1 MPSPIIPVLLAGGAG
16 TRLWPVSRDAL
27 PKQFLPLVGD
37 QTTYQQAL
45 QRVTDALFG
54 RPMVVTGSDFRFFA
68 RRQAEE
74 IGLDPQVVIEPM
86 RRDSGAALA
95 AAAVLARRQDPDA
108 VVLALAADH
117 VIFDLDEFR
126 ATCAAGRA
134 AADQGYIVT
143 FGIRPNEPKTSYG
156 YILRGEP
163 IGAVHKVKAFVEKP
177 DARTAARYVAEGYL
191 WNSGNFLFRADLLLN
206 ELARFEPDMLAAAEA
221 AVDAATDDLGF
232 LRLDPA
238 SFARSPQKS
247 IDYAV
252 MERTERAAV
261 IEGTFRWSDVGSW
274 DALFDI
280 GERDAGGNVLRG
292 PVVSTDTENCVIH
305 AEDRLVAAL
314 GIKDLVVVATADAV
328 LVAPRARAQ
337 DVRELVVKLKGAQ
350 RREATDHRRVHR
362 PWGYYDSVDL
372 GERFQVK
379 RIVVQ
384 PGGTLSLQKHLHRSE
399 HWVVVRGTAEVT
411 IGDERRLVHENESI
425 YVPTGT
431 VHRLAN
437 QGKIPLEIVEVQTGS
452 YLGEDD
458 IIRLD
463 DVYRRD

>member
-1 MPSPIIPVLLAGGAG
+1 
-16 TRLWPVSRDAL
+16 
-27 PKQFLPLVGD
+27 
-37 QTTYQQAL
+37 
-45 QRVTDALFG
+45 
-54 RPMVVTGSDFRFFA
+54 
-68 RRQAEE
+68 
-74 IGLDPQVVIEPM
+74 
-86 RRDSGAALA
+86 
-95 AAAVLARRQDPDA
+95 

-117 VIFDLDEFR
+117 VIFDVEAFR
-126 ATCAAGRA
+126 ATCAAGQA
-134 AADQGYIVT
+134 AAREGYIVT

-163 IGAVHKVKAFVEKP
+163 IGDAGVSKVKAFVEKP
-177 DARTAARYVAEGYL
+177 DPKTAARYVAEGYL
-191 WNSGNFLFRADLLLN
+191 WNSGNFLFRADTLLH
-206 ELARFEPDMLAAAEA
+206 ELAAFEPDMLAAAEA
-221 AVDAATDDLGF
+221 AVEAAADDLGF

-238 SFARSPQKS
+238 AFGRSPQKS

-252 MERTERAAV
+252 MERTQRAAV
-261 IEGTFRWSDVGSW
+261 VEGNFRWSDVGSW

-280 GERDAGGNVLRG
+280 GDRDAGGNVLRG
-292 PVVSTDTENCVIH
+292 PVVATDIENCVIH

-314 GIKDLVVVATADAV
+314 GIKDLVVVATPDAV
-328 LVAPRARAQ
+328 LVAPRSRAQ
-337 DVRELVVKLKGAQ
+337 DVRELVTKLKGAQ
-350 RREATDHRRVHR
+350 RKEATDHRRVHR
-362 PWGYYDSVDL
+362 PWGYYDSVDM

-411 IGDERRLVHENESI
+411 IGDEVKLVHENESI

-463 DVYRRD
+463 DVYRRE